1 MIDKDGQL
9 KLTDFGLATQN
20 NDMARS
26 FCGTP
31 AYLSPEMVRRKGI
44 TKEADIY
51 GIGTVLYEM
60 LTGYPPYYSDK
71 IGELFQRIKYS
82 ALKFPHYVEEA
93 AKDLLEKLLQRDPM
107 ERLTIEEIKQHQ
119 LFAEIEWDQLKNREI
134 QPDQV

>member
-1 MIDKDGQL
+1 LKPENIMIDKDGQL

-71 IGELFQRIKYS
+71 IGELF
-82 ALKFPHYVEEA
+82 
-93 AKDLLEKLLQRDPM
+93 
-107 ERLTIEEIKQHQ
+107 
-119 LFAEIEWDQLKNREI
+119 
-134 QPDQV
+134 